1 MNTKHL
7 VPLDLNH
14 GIHVSQAGHTSLCF
28 QMGILKYPVLRVEE
42 ITEVIPV
49 RKGWKRRMLEV
60 TSQLLHISAKQKLC
74 FIIFV
79 AQAFPLE
86 VVLVRILCVCV

>member
-1 MNTKHL
+1 MCLKL
-7 VPLDLNH
+7 VIPLCAFKWVFLN
-14 GIHVSQAGHTSLCF
+14 IC
-28 QMGILKYPVLRVEE
+28 PVLRVEE

-86 VVLVRILCVCV
+86 AVLVRIVCVCV